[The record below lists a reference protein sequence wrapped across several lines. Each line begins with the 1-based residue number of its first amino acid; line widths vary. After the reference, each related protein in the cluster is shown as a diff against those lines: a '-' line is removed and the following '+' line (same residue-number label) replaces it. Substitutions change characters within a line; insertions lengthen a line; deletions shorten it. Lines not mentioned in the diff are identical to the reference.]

1 MVKFSRLDEF
11 KDRYSFEQRTKEAA
25 KLMNKYPDRV
35 GVIVTTQDNMTPLDK
50 RKFLVPRDN
59 TVGQFMHVI
68 RKRLIVPHKN
78 AIWLSPVNESI
89 PPIARTMGEMHKE
102 YMDKDGMLYLK
113 VNEETTFGS
122 NLFLLG

>member
-68 RKRLIVPHKN
+68 RKRLNVQHKN
-78 AIWLSPVNESI
+78 AIWLSTVNESI